1 MRAGGKCRRAD
12 LVTELGERFPAH
24 ETVGV
29 RVILGIDSAWTETQP
44 SGVALLRGDGGAWQC
59 LGLAP
64 SYRSFVAIARGEKVD
79 WSRPVVPSAPDVA
92 CLSEAAAAL
101 AGAAVDVVAIDMP
114 LSTKAIEGRRTADHL
129 ISRAFGARGCSV
141 HSPSAIRPGRIAD
154 DLRKRYLARGYP
166 LATAT
171 TIVGRSPALVEVYPH
186 TALLALLGADYRVP
200 YKIAR
205 ARNYRNLRDLSA
217 AERRTRILAE
227 WTRIF
232 EALAGTIHGIE
243 LPLPS
248 NAKSNSALKRYEDV
262 LDALIC
268 AWVGI
273 EYLAGRARAFGD
285 SAAAIWTPFVH

>member
-1 MRAGGKCRRAD
+1 MTESGDPSQPIETEGMRA
-12 LVTELGERFPAH
+12 
-24 ETVGV
+24 
-29 RVILGIDSAWTETQP
+29 ILGIDSAWTETQP

-59 LGLAP
+59 LGVAP
-64 SYRSFVAIARGEKVD
+64 SYRSFVAIARGELVD
-79 WSRPVVPSAPDVA
+79 WSRPVVPSAPDVPR
-92 CLSEAAAAL
+92 LSEAAAAL

-154 DLRKRYLARGYP
+154 DLRRRYLARGYP

-171 TIVGRSPALVEVYPH
+171 AIAGMSPALVEVYPH

-205 ARNYRNLRDLSA
+205 ALKYKNLRELSA

-227 WTRIF
+227 WTRIL
-232 EALAGTIHGIE
+232 EALAGTIQGIE
-243 LPLPS
+243 LTLPTD
-248 NAKSNSALKRYEDV
+248 AKSNSALKRYEDA

-285 SAAAIWTPFVH
+285 SAAAIWTPVVH